1 MAKEMRAVIRAEV
14 DPSGVVKGVARAN
27 QELKKL
33 NESSARTAM
42 ASGISAAFN
51 VGQVAFNAIRQAT
64 SVMNDRVD
72 ELTRMATTWDLDA
85 ANAQTQALI
94 QKYQDEQTIAK
105 AVAPGVIQAIQAQ
118 SAASRAEAQRIA
130 TDPTISAGI
139 AAAGQATATAGG
151 LKNFATD
158 QALTGA
164 AGIADIIVIL
174 RDIAS
179 KMGRPF

>member
-1 MAKEMRAVIRAEV
+1 
-14 DPSGVVKGVARAN
+14 
-27 QELKKL
+27 
-33 NESSARTAM
+33 M

-64 SVMNDRVD
+64 ALMNDRVD
-72 ELTRMATTWDLDA
+72 ELTKMATTWDLDA

-118 SAASRAEAQRIA
+118 SAASRSEAQRIA

-164 AGIADIIVIL
+164 AGIADIITIL
-174 RDIAS
+174 RDMAS

>member
-1 MAKEMRAVIRAEV
+1 
-14 DPSGVVKGVARAN
+14 
-27 QELKKL
+27 
-33 NESSARTAM
+33 
-42 ASGISAAFN
+42 
-51 VGQVAFNAIRQAT
+51 VAFNAIRQAT
-64 SVMNDRVD
+64 ALMNDRVD

-151 LKNFATD
+151 LKNFASD

-164 AGIADIIVIL
+164 AGIADIITIL

>member
-1 MAKEMRAVIRAEV
+1 
-14 DPSGVVKGVARAN
+14 
-27 QELKKL
+27 
-33 NESSARTAM
+33 
-42 ASGISAAFN
+42 
-51 VGQVAFNAIRQAT
+51 
-64 SVMNDRVD
+64 VD

-118 SAASRAEAQRIA
+118 SAASRTEAQRIA
-130 TDPTISAGI
+130 ADPTISAGI

-151 LKNFATD
+151 LRNAAID
-158 QALTGA
+158 QTLTGA
-164 AGIADIIVIL
+164 AGIADILTVL

>member
-1 MAKEMRAVIRAEV
+1 
-14 DPSGVVKGVARAN
+14 
-27 QELKKL
+27 
-33 NESSARTAM
+33 M

-151 LKNFATD
+151 LKNFASD